1 MTATTSSPEK
11 RNDTGDG
18 SRAAGGLHDWLR
30 KTSARRVRRDLALG
44 LVLLVPAALYP
55 LVGTTFYLQLLTS
68 GLITG
73 LVAMS
78 FSLLAGFSGMVSL
91 AQKAFYGMAAYVVAI
106 GGQTYGLPPLAT
118 VPMALIGACLLA
130 ALFGLIAVR
139 SSGIYFLIMTL
150 ALLQMFFG
158 VAMQWQSFTGGYNG
172 ISGITR
178 PELFGLS
185 LRDAVP
191 LYLLTLTVA
200 VMVYVGLRWLL
211 QTPFGL
217 SLQGIRDRPERMRA
231 LGFRVQLHR
240 WLLMILSGLV
250 AGSAGILG
258 TYYHGVVSPDVAGL
272 TSSLLPILAALV
284 GGVSSLI
291 GGLLGGIFVTVLI
304 SVVSYLMQ
312 QWFDSSHYWT
322 VMGLFFMAVVIYC
335 PNGVLASDSRVRALL
350 GRALERRRGH
360 DRGPNAEAGQ

>member
-1 MTATTSSPEK
+1 MTTTPSFSDKRAGDAAAATDSLHG
-11 RNDTGDG
+11 RL
-18 SRAAGGLHDWLR
+18 RAI
-30 KTSARRVRRDLALG
+30 SARRVRRDLLLG
-44 LVLLVPAALYP
+44 LLVLVPAALYP
-55 LVGTTFYLQLLTS
+55 LVGSTFHVQLLTS

-91 AQKAFYGMAAYVVAI
+91 AQMAFYGIAAYVVAI

-118 VPMALIGACLLA
+118 VPLGLLAACLLA

-158 VAMQWQSFTGGYNG
+158 VAMQWQSVTGGYNG

-191 LYLLTLTVA
+191 LYLLTLA
-200 VMVYVGLRWLL
+200 VSALAYVGLRWLL

-250 AGSAGILG
+250 AGMAGILG
-258 TYYHGVVSPDVAGL
+258 VYYHGVVSPDVAGL
-272 TSSLLPILAALV
+272 TASLLPLLAALV
-284 GGVSSLI
+284 GGVSSLV
-291 GGLLGGIFVTVLI
+291 GGLLGGIFITVLI
-304 SVVSYLMQ
+304 SVVSAQMQ
-312 QWFDSSHYWT
+312 QWFNSSHYWT
-322 VMGLFFMAVVIYC
+322 VIGIFFMAVVIYC
-335 PNGVLASDSRVRALL
+335 PNGVFATDSRIRVLLARAL
-350 GRALERRRGH
+350 GRRGG
-360 DRGPNAEAGQ
+360 DDADTAQQRR

>member
-1 MTATTSSPEK
+1 MTATISSPEK
-11 RNDTGDG
+11 KTGAGDG
-18 SRAAGGLHDWLR
+18 PGAPGGLPDRLR
-30 KTSARRVRRDLALG
+30 SVSARRVRRDLAFG

-55 LVGTTFYLQLLTS
+55 LVGTTFHLQLLTS

-91 AQKAFYGMAAYVVAI
+91 AQMAFYGMAAYVVAI
-106 GGQTYGLPPLAT
+106 GGETYGLPPLAT
-118 VPMALIGACLLA
+118 VPMGLIGACLLA

-158 VAMQWQSFTGGYNG
+158 VAMQWQTVTGGYNG

-178 PELFGLS
+178 PELFGVS

-191 LYLLTLTVA
+191 LYLLALTVSVA
-200 VMVYVGLRWLL
+200 VYIGLRWLL

-217 SLQGIRDRPERMRA
+217 SLQGIRDRPERMSA

-250 AGSAGILG
+250 AGLAGILG
-258 TYYHGVVSPDVAGL
+258 VYYHGVVSPDVAGL
-272 TSSLLPILAALV
+272 KSSLLPILAALV
-284 GGVSSLI
+284 GGVSSLV

-312 QWFDSSHYWT
+312 QLFDSSHYWT
-322 VMGLFFMAVVIYC
+322 VMGLFFMVVVIYC
-335 PNGVLASDSRVRALL
+335 PNGVLAGDSRGRALL
-350 GRALERRRGH
+350 MRALGRH
-360 DRGPNAEAGQ
+360 SDDNASPNAEVER

>member
-1 MTATTSSPEK
+1 MTATTSSQDK
-11 RNDTGDG
+11 RPAGDVG
-18 SRAAGGLHDWLR
+18 STGGLYDRLR
-30 KTSARRVRRDLALG
+30 AMSARRTRRDLLLG
-44 LVLLVPAALYP
+44 LLVLVPAALYP
-55 LVGTTFYLQLLTS
+55 LIGSSFNLQLLTS

-91 AQKAFYGMAAYVVAI
+91 AQMAFYGMAAYTVAI
-106 GGQTYGLPPLAT
+106 GGQTYGLPPLAA
-118 VPMALIGACLLA
+118 VPLGLIGACLLA
-130 ALFGLIAVR
+130 AFFGLIAVR

-158 VAMQWQSFTGGYNG
+158 VAMQWQSMTGGYNG

-178 PELFGLS
+178 PELFGFS

-191 LYLLTLTVA
+191 LYLLTLAVA
-200 VMVYVGLRWLL
+200 ALTYVGLRWLL

-250 AGSAGILG
+250 AGMAGILG
-258 TYYHGVVSPDVAGL
+258 VYYHGVVSPDVAGL

-284 GGVSSLI
+284 GGVSSLV

-335 PNGVLASDSRVRALL
+335 PNGMLASDSKGRALL
-350 GRALERRRGH
+350 ARMLGRRGG
-360 DRGPNAEAGQ
+360 DEQGSGTGAQR